1 MLFASFPMRIT
12 RTFLR
17 IILGVL
23 MMLTAISL
31 IYAESATLNTNASPL
46 NTNTPPKNLLVTEAT
61 AIIPD
66 NIEKP
71 LKIGVTL
78 VLNNLINLDEKQGT
92 FEANVDFTLTWNN
105 PNEAFDPKTVG
116 TSIKY
121 FDEQQTPEALK
132 EMWYPEVTI
141 SNMEKI
147 VSDVPFLSVRSDGT
161 LVYIQRLK
169 AQFKIHPE
177 LRAFPFDSQSL
188 TFYLEATENTT
199 SEVKFTQSQTE
210 INHSGVR
217 PGVGL
222 SGWEMKGIEFSHSL
236 GRSVG
241 GGFYPR
247 FDAKISM
254 DRISMPHLFAFAP
267 LFLIMLSPTIMTLF
281 SETTLGTRLTAW
293 GGALLTLIATMFA
306 LNQKYPA
313 LESDSILTQITSIVL
328 GYQFLMIL
336 LSMSFLNPNFAKRFR
351 NPYMV
356 SEMISYIR
364 WAIPALTIILVL
376 TSVLLAVTG

>member
-1 MLFASFPMRIT
+1 MKNT
-12 RTFLR
+12 RTSLR
-17 IILGVL
+17 MILRVL
-23 MMLTAISL
+23 LMFTAISS
-31 IYAESATLNTNASPL
+31 IYAENVSNKTNATSAPNADTSKNPL
-46 NTNTPPKNLLVTEAT
+46 VPKDPS
-61 AIIPD
+61 IIPD

-71 LKIGVTL
+71 LKVGVSL
-78 VLNNLINLDEKQGT
+78 VLNNLISLDEKQGT
-92 FEANVDFTLTWNN
+92 FEADVDFTLTWNN
-105 PNEAFDPKTVG
+105 TNEAFDPKTVG

-132 EMWYPEVTI
+132 TMWYPEITI

-147 VSDVPFLSVRSDGT
+147 VNDVPLLSVRSDGT
-161 LVYIQRLK
+161 IVYIQRIK
-169 AQFKIHPE
+169 ALFKINPE

-188 TFYLEATENTT
+188 TFYLEATKNTS

-217 PGVGL
+217 PAVSL
-222 SGWEMKGIEFSHSL
+222 SGWELKEIEFSHSL
-236 GRSVG
+236 GRSIS

-247 FDAKISM
+247 FEAKISM

-281 SETTLGTRLTAW
+281 SESTLGSRLTAW
-293 GGALLTLIATMFA
+293 GGSLLTLIATMFA

-313 LESDSILTQITSIVL
+313 LESDSILTQITSIIL

-336 LSMSFLNPNFAKRFR
+336 LSMSFLNPSFAKRFR

-364 WAIPALTIILVL
+364 WSIPALTIILVL
-376 TSVLLAVTG
+376 TCVLLAVIG